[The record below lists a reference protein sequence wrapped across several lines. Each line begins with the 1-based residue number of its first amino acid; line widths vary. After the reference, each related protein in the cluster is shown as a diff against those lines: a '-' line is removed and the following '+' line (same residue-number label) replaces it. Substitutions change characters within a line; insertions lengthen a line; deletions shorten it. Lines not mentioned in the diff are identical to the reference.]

1 MEAFREDE
9 YLSLLDDMVAANMN
23 SLMIFVKWLTTGY
36 RSRLSFQ
43 DQLPDNPV
51 IASDNALL
59 RKVIEEAGRP
69 PFKVLGH
76 PLNPRSFDVPA
87 WRDYTTHSRLK
98 VLKAVEDA
106 VRARGFRGDLAMICE
121 TGRTSY
127 TVGQAVNVKE
137 FHKQFPNW
145 IATTYEYDKWNHRY
159 AMMAHHS
166 GSREIGS
173 EVDMRNVGISIY
185 SSRVLHGNGVFIQKE
200 SLMKCLKL
208 IVMSVFVALPVTGE
222 HKRVKVLLSLL
233 LKQKVLLL
241 NPSRK
246 MLLSRPWTAK
256 C

>member
-1 MEAFREDE
+1 
-9 YLSLLDDMVAANMN
+9 MVAANMN

-173 EVDMRNVGISIY
+173 EVDMRNASISIY
-185 SSRVLHGNGVFIQKE
+185 GTVKLTDLVSNQRLGH
-200 SLMKCLKL
+200 SLSC
-208 IVMSVFVALPVTGE
+208 
-222 HKRVKVLLSLL
+222 
-233 LKQKVLLL
+233 
-241 NPSRK
+241 
-246 MLLSRPWTAK
+246 
-256 C
+256 